1 MKKAELMAPA
11 GSFESLMAGIQAGA
25 DSVYFGVEQLNM
37 RAKSTMNFTT
47 EDLPKI
53 ARICKHYGVKSYIAL
68 NTVMYD
74 HDISLMKR
82 IADQAKEAGIDAI
95 IASDQAVIM
104 YVHSIGM
111 PVHIS
116 TQVNVSNIETVKFYA
131 HFADLM
137 VLARELTLK
146 QVKNIIDRIQK
157 EEIRGPSGELVKIEI
172 FVHGALCMAISGK
185 CYLSLHS
192 HNSSAN
198 RGACVQNCRR
208 PYEVTDLL
216 EGVQFRIENEYIM
229 SPKDLCTLPFLDEVL
244 ETGVDVLKIEGRGR
258 SPDYV
263 YTVVKTY
270 KEAMNAYYEGTFSKE
285 KTEQWMQELKKVYNR
300 GFWDGYYLGRKL
312 GEWSET
318 PGSQATRKKIFL
330 GKGVKYFPKAQVGV
344 FRIFTHNLRVG
355 DKILITGE
363 RTGVLETEVTEIRVN
378 DKPVSEVKKGVEFTL
393 KLPRKIRP
401 SDKLY
406 KLVDA

>member
-1 MKKAELMAPA
+1 MRKAELMAPA

-25 DSVYFGVEQLNM
+25 DSIYFGVEQLNM

-53 ARICKHYGVKSYIAL
+53 ARLCKHHGVKSYIAL
-68 NTVMYD
+68 NTVLYD

-104 YVHSIGM
+104 YVNSIGM

-131 HFADLM
+131 HFADVM

-146 QVKNIIDRIQK
+146 QVKSIVEQIKRED
-157 EEIRGPSGELVKIEI
+157 IRGPSGELVKIEI
-172 FVHGALCMAISGK
+172 FIHGALCMAISGK

-216 EGVQFRIENEYIM
+216 EGVQLRIENEYIM

-244 ETGVDVLKIEGRGR
+244 GTGVSVLKIEGRGR

-263 YTVVKTY
+263 YTVVKNY
-270 KEAMNAYYEGTFSKE
+270 KEAIDAYYEGTFSQE
-285 KTEQWMQELKKVYNR
+285 KIKYWLTELKKVYNR

-318 PGSQATRKKIFL
+318 PGSQATRKKVFL
-330 GKGVKYFPKAQVGV
+330 GKGVKYFPKARVGV
-344 FRIFTHNLRVG
+344 FQMLTHNLRIG
-355 DKILITGE
+355 DKILITGKQ
-363 RTGVLETEVTEIRVN
+363 TGVLEVEVQEIRIENQKVN
-378 DKPVSEVKKGVEFTL
+378 EVKKGDEFTL

-406 KLVDA
+406 KLVDS